1 MNTALLTPHETRED
15 TATLLPI
22 TERLLARLP
31 GPRWL
36 WLLLWGLVPLVRGLT
51 FMPLWNNAAHDMGL
65 TFWQLAVINLVNVL
79 VWAYAIWL
87 SLWSVGKVVND
98 VKALDA
104 RLSGLLGPHNYST
117 RSAFR
122 GMESWLGPLL
132 IASTLTLVFSLQTV
146 LLGGWL
152 LALLNVPLML
162 LIYFPTAT
170 WFWSYLMLM
179 LGLHRL
185 GKQHLELESYAG
197 DKSMG
202 LRPVGSL
209 AFSGFGM
216 FAAILGPIVLVSMTE
231 VVGLTVGLLFFV
243 IGVMAFFL
251 SLYRIHRQMVI
262 ARKAEL
268 AKAHELY
275 AKAYEPL
282 RFAPSLELLQ
292 KQAPLLSAAEA
303 LERRLEGIQTWPFSD
318 TVFVRIVAIASS
330 VVTAILVKLLLKP
343 FGM

>member
-1 MNTALLTPHETRED
+1 MNTALLTPNVMQESSP
-15 TATLLPI
+15 TLLPI
-22 TERLLARLP
+22 TERLLNRLP

-36 WLLLWGLVPLVRGLT
+36 WLLLWGCVPLVRGLT

-87 SLWSVGKVVND
+87 SLWSVRKVVKD

-104 RLSGLLGPHNYST
+104 RLAGVLGPHGHSA

-132 IASTLTLVFSLQTV
+132 SAATLTLVFSLQTV
-146 LLGGWL
+146 LFSGWL
-152 LALLNVPLML
+152 LALLNLPLL
-162 LIYFPTAT
+162 FLIYLPVAT

-216 FAAILGPIVLVSMTE
+216 FAAILGPIVLVSMTD
-231 VVGLTVGLLFFV
+231 VLGLTVGLLFFV
-243 IGVMAFFL
+243 IGVTTFFL
-251 SLYRIHRQMVI
+251 SLYRIHRQMAM
-262 ARKAEL
+262 ARKGEM

-275 AKAYEPL
+275 VKAYEPL

-303 LERRLEGIQTWPFSD
+303 LEKRLEGIQTWPFSD
-318 TVFVRIVAIASS
+318 AVLVRIVAIASS
-330 VVTAILVKLLLKP
+330 VVTAIIVKLLLKP
-343 FGM
+343 LGM

>member
-1 MNTALLTPHETRED
+1 MNTVLLTRPETRED
-15 TATLLPI
+15 TAPLLPV
-22 TERLLARLP
+22 TERLLAKLP

-36 WLLLWGLVPLVRGLT
+36 WLLLWGCVPLVRGLT

-65 TFWQLAVINLVNVL
+65 TLWQLALINLVNIF
-79 VWAYAIWL
+79 VWAYVIWL
-87 SLWSVGKVVND
+87 SLWSVRRVVKD

-104 RLSGLLGPHNYST
+104 RLSGVLGLHGHSA

-132 IASTLTLVFSLQTV
+132 SAATLTLVFSLQTV
-146 LLGGWL
+146 LFGGWL
-152 LALLNVPLML
+152 LALLNLPLMF
-162 LIYFPTAT
+162 LIYLPVAT
-170 WFWSYLMLM
+170 WFWSYLIMM
-179 LGLHRL
+179 VGLHRL

-202 LRPVGSL
+202 LRPVGAL

-216 FAAILGPIVLVSMTE
+216 FAAILGPIVLVSVTD
-231 VVGLTVGLLFFV
+231 VLGLAVGLLFFV
-243 IGVMAFFL
+243 VGVMAFFL
-251 SLYRIHRQMVI
+251 SLYRIHRQMTM
-262 ARKAEL
+262 ARKGEI

-275 AKAYEPL
+275 VKAYEPL

-303 LERRLEGIQTWPFSD
+303 LEKRLEGIQTWPFSD
-318 TVFVRIVAIASS
+318 AVFVRIVAIASS
-330 VVTAILVKLLLKP
+330 VVTAIIVKLVLRPL
-343 FGM
+343 GM